1 MKRVFENYV
10 SSFASKKLRE
20 RPSSYTRAARI
31 QLNGFVRSKTTRVRK
46 IKVWSMNLFSDYRF
60 PMRKIE
66 NVQEMYIVGV
76 SGYNMF

>member
-1 MKRVFENYV
+1 
-10 SSFASKKLRE
+10 
-20 RPSSYTRAARI
+20 
-31 QLNGFVRSKTTRVRK
+31 
-46 IKVWSMNLFSDYRF
+46 MNLFSDYRF